1 MATRRCRSSCR
12 GTEEERQLRTRDRI
26 LATALRLFN
35 EAGYGAVTTALLAER
50 LGMAEGN
57 LWYHFKT
64 KRALL
69 DAIGERF
76 AAGIEARLALRPD
89 GDPVASYARLLRAMM
104 AEFRDFR
111 FLYRDQPAYGDHAVV
126 IAENAPRWTR
136 QTFAQIE
143 AHLAALVEAG
153 LLCLPRDRLAD
164 LAVNAT
170 ILLRYGLEH
179 ERELGTPT
187 ASGTGAVRRTLLR
200 HLTLFEHDLAPATAA
215 ALKAAIEAI
224 EAEEPLAA

>member
-1 MATRRCRSSCR
+1 MK
-12 GTEEERQLRTRDRI
+12 TRDRI
-26 LATALRLFN
+26 VATAQSLFN
-35 EAGYGAVTTALLAER
+35 DAGYGVVTTALLAER

-76 AAGIEARLALRPD
+76 AANIEARLDLRPD
-89 GDPVASYARLLRAMM
+89 GDPVGSYARLLRMMM

-111 FLYRDQPAYGDHAVV
+111 FLYRDQPAYGDHATV

-143 AHLAALVEAG
+143 AHLAALAEAG

-164 LAVNAT
+164 LAINAT

-179 ERELGTPT
+179 ERELGAPT

-200 HLTLFEHDLAPATAA
+200 HLTLFEHDLAPAALA
-215 ALKAAIEAI
+215 ELKAAIEAI
-224 EAEEPLAA
+224 EAEAPLAA

>member
-1 MATRRCRSSCR
+1 M
-12 GTEEERQLRTRDRI
+12 RTRDRI
-26 LATALRLFN
+26 VVTAQGLFN

-69 DAIGERF
+69 NAIGERF
-76 AAGIEARLALRPD
+76 AASVTARLTLMPE
-89 GDPVASYARLLRAMM
+89 GDPVARYIRMLRAIM

-111 FLYRDQPAYGDHAVV
+111 FLYRDQPAYGDHATV
-126 IAENAPRWTR
+126 IAENAADWTR

-143 AHLAALVEAG
+143 AHLAALVGAG
-153 LLCLPRDRLAD
+153 LLNLPRERLPD
-164 LAVNAT
+164 LAINAT
-170 ILLRYGLEH
+170 ILLRFGLEH
-179 ERELGTPT
+179 EREMGTPT

-200 HLTLFEHDLAPATAA
+200 HLTLFEHALAPAAA
-215 ALKAAIEAI
+215 AELKAAIEAI

>member
-1 MATRRCRSSCR
+1 M
-12 GTEEERQLRTRDRI
+12 RTRDRI
-26 LATALRLFN
+26 VVTAQGLFN

-76 AAGIEARLALRPD
+76 AASVTARLTLMPE
-89 GDPVASYARLLRAMM
+89 GDPVASYIRMLRAIM

-111 FLYRDQPAYGDHAVV
+111 FLYRDQPAYGDHATV
-126 IAENAPRWTR
+126 IAENAADWTR

-143 AHLAALVEAG
+143 AHLAALVSAG
-153 LLCLPRDRLAD
+153 LLNLPRERLAD
-164 LAVNAT
+164 LAINAT
-170 ILLRYGLEH
+170 ILLRFGLEH
-179 ERELGTPT
+179 EREMGTPT

-200 HLTLFEHDLAPATAA
+200 HLTLFEHALAPAAA
-215 ALKAAIEAI
+215 AELKAAIEAI
-224 EAEEPLAA
+224 EAEEPLAT

>member
-1 MATRRCRSSCR
+1 M
-12 GTEEERQLRTRDRI
+12 RTRDRI
-26 LATALRLFN
+26 VVTAQGLFN

-76 AAGIEARLALRPD
+76 AASVTARLTLMPE
-89 GDPVASYARLLRAMM
+89 GDPVASYIRMLRAIM

-111 FLYRDQPAYGDHAVV
+111 FLYRDQPAYGDHATV
-126 IAENAPRWTR
+126 IAENAADWTR

-143 AHLAALVEAG
+143 AHLAALVSAG
-153 LLCLPRDRLAD
+153 LLNLPRERLAD
-164 LAVNAT
+164 LAINAT
-170 ILLRYGLEH
+170 ILLRFGLEH
-179 ERELGTPT
+179 EREMGTPT

-200 HLTLFEHDLAPATAA
+200 HLTLFEHALAPAAA
-215 ALKAAIEAI
+215 AELKAAIEAI

>member
-1 MATRRCRSSCR
+1 MK
-12 GTEEERQLRTRDRI
+12 TRDRI
-26 LATALRLFN
+26 VVTAQGLFN

-76 AAGIEARLALRPD
+76 AASIEARLALVPE
-89 GDPVASYARLLRAMM
+89 GNPVEAYARMLRAMM
-104 AEFRDFR
+104 TEFRDFR
-111 FLYRDQPAYGDHAVV
+111 FLYRDQPAYGDHAAV
-126 IAENAPRWTR
+126 IAKHAADWTR
-136 QTFAQIE
+136 QTFTQIE
-143 AHLAALVEAG
+143 AHLAALVSAG
-153 LLCLPRDRLAD
+153 SLDLPLARLAD
-164 LAVNAT
+164 VAVNAT

-179 ERELGTPT
+179 ERELGAAT
-187 ASGTGAVRRTLLR
+187 ASGTGAVRRSLLR
-200 HLTLFEHDLAPATAA
+200 HLTLFEHALAPAAA
-215 ALKAAIEAI
+215 SELKAAIERI

>member
-1 MATRRCRSSCR
+1 M
-12 GTEEERQLRTRDRI
+12 RTRDRI
-26 LATALRLFN
+26 VVTAPGLFN
-35 EAGYGAVTTALLAER
+35 AAGYGAVTTALLAER

-76 AAGIEARLALRPD
+76 AASVTARLTLMPE
-89 GDPVASYARLLRAMM
+89 GDPVVSYIRMLRAIM

-111 FLYRDQPAYGDHAVV
+111 FLYRDQPAFGDPATV
-126 IAENAPRWTR
+126 IAENAADWTR

-143 AHLAALVEAG
+143 AHLAALVGAG
-153 LLCLPRDRLAD
+153 LLNLPRERLPD
-164 LAVNAT
+164 LAINAT
-170 ILLRYGLEH
+170 ILLRFGLEH
-179 ERELGTPT
+179 EREMGTPT

-200 HLTLFEHDLAPATAA
+200 HLILFEHALAPAAA
-215 ALKAAIEAI
+215 AELKAAIEAI

>member
-1 MATRRCRSSCR
+1 M
-12 GTEEERQLRTRDRI
+12 RTRDRI
-26 LATALRLFN
+26 VVTALHLFN

-76 AAGIEARLALRPD
+76 AASIEARLALLPE
-89 GDPVASYARLLRAMM
+89 GDPVTGYIRLLRAMM

-111 FLYRDQPAYGDHAVV
+111 FLYRDQPAYGDHANL

-136 QTFAQIE
+136 ETFAQIE
-143 AHLAALVEAG
+143 AHLGALVEAG
-153 LLCLPRDRLAD
+153 LLDLPRERLAD

-170 ILLRYGLEH
+170 ILLRFGLEH
-179 ERELGTPT
+179 ERELGAPT

-200 HLTLFEHDLAPATAA
+200 HLTLFEHALAPAAA
-215 ALKAAIEAI
+215 AELKAAIDAI

>member
-1 MATRRCRSSCR
+1 M
-12 GTEEERQLRTRDRI
+12 RTRDRI
-26 LATALRLFN
+26 VVTALHLFN
-35 EAGYGAVTTALLAER
+35 EAGYAAVTTALLAER

-76 AAGIEARLALRPD
+76 AASIEARLALLPE
-89 GDPVASYARLLRAMM
+89 GDPVAGYICLLRAMM

-111 FLYRDQPAYGDHAVV
+111 FLYRDQPAYGDHANL

-136 QTFAQIE
+136 ETFAQIE
-143 AHLAALVEAG
+143 AHLGALVEAG
-153 LLCLPRDRLAD
+153 LLDLPRERLAD

-170 ILLRYGLEH
+170 ILLRFGLEH
-179 ERELGTPT
+179 ERELGAPT

-200 HLTLFEHDLAPATAA
+200 HLTLFEHALAPAAA
-215 ALKAAIEAI
+215 AELKAAIEAI

>member
-1 MATRRCRSSCR
+1 MK
-12 GTEEERQLRTRDRI
+12 TRDRI
-26 LATALRLFN
+26 VATALGLFN
-35 EAGYGAVTTALLAER
+35 EAGYGAVTTAALAER

-76 AAGIEARLALRPD
+76 AASIEARLALVPE
-89 GDPVASYARLLRAMM
+89 GDPVASYIRLLDAVM

-111 FLYRDQPAYGDHAVV
+111 FLYRDQPAYGDHAAV
-126 IAENAPRWTR
+126 IASNVALWTR
-136 QTFAQIE
+136 QTTDQIE
-143 AHLAALVEAG
+143 AYLAALASAG
-153 LLCLPRDRLAD
+153 LLAWPAERLHD
-164 LAVNAT
+164 LAINAT

-179 ERELGTPT
+179 ERELGAAT

-200 HLTLFEHDLAPATAA
+200 HLTLFEHALAPAALDQ
-215 ALKAAIEAI
+215 LKAAIDRI
-224 EAEEPLAA
+224 EAEAPLAA